1 MNRVGRSE
9 GESLTPYKNSRA
21 QQEEERVLFFPG
33 KDSDNEKPWTLCLL
47 SNILQ
52 LSFHLCKSILLP
64 LPCGRTWLYTPK
76 MQFSAGPE

>member
-33 KDSDNEKPWTLCLL
+33 KDSANEKPWTLCLL

-52 LSFHLCKSILLP
+52 LSFHLC
-64 LPCGRTWLYTPK
+64 
-76 MQFSAGPE
+76 

>member
-33 KDSDNEKPWTLCLL
+33 KDSANEKPWTL
-47 SNILQ
+47 
-52 LSFHLCKSILLP
+52 F
-64 LPCGRTWLYTPK
+64 T
-76 MQFSAGPE
+76 E